1 MAKNT
6 FSNQILYLLLTGAIQ
21 GQEILSLHRMLKAYE
36 QGEVSAEEMQT
47 VIDAHDPELF
57 LNVPFDEDLSTL

>member
-21 GQEILSLHRMLKAYE
+21 GQEILSLHRMLKAYK
-36 QGEVSAEEMQT
+36 QGEVNAEEMQT
-47 VIDAHDPELF
+47 VIDAHNPELF
-57 LNVPFDEDLSTL
+57 LNTPFDEDLSTL